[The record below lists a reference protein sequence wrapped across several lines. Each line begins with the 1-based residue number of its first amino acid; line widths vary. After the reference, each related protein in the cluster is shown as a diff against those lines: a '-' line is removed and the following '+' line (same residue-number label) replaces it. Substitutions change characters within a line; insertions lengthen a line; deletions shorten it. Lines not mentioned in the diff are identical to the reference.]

1 MRVPVSAK
9 LPGAHSFKDTA
20 HVLAGTRSQVAY
32 SALGHAVAAYDAAL
46 SYARQRSQ
54 FGKELIEFQLIQQ
67 RLVSMLQELVGMQ
80 LYCMRLAQL
89 EMTGRMTDT
98 IASLAK
104 LNNTSKARQ
113 IVADAR
119 DLLGGNGILL
129 ENHVIRHM
137 MDVEAIHTYEGTET
151 IQTLLVG
158 RDITGVGAFT

>member
-1 MRVPVSAK
+1 
-9 LPGAHSFKDTA
+9 
-20 HVLAGTRSQVAY
+20 
-32 SALGHAVAAYDAAL
+32 
-46 SYARQRSQ
+46 
-54 FGKELIEFQLIQQ
+54 
-67 RLVSMLQELVGMQ
+67 MLQELVRMQ

-89 EMTGRMTDT
+89 ETTGRLTDV

-104 LNNTSKARQ
+104 LNNTTKARQ

-129 ENHVIRHM
+129 ENHVMRHM
-137 MDVEAIHTYEGTET
+137 TAIEAIHTYEGTET